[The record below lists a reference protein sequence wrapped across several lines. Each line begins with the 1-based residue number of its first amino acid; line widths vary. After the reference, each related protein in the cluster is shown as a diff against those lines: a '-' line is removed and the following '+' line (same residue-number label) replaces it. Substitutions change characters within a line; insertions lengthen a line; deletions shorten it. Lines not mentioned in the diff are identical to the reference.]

1 MFFNGKA
8 KIAMLLLAAVL
19 VAGCTG
25 DGGITPT
32 GGGYGL
38 EIIELSADP
47 TSAYSTQ
54 SAKITTTVENQ
65 GDAVIAASKSALYLF
80 GPLTE
85 WGSPTAAQ
93 PIEKQM
99 RPDDP
104 TRNITA
110 DKYTK
115 RWSLTAPTL
124 PRGQTRTDDFIV
136 RAYYD
141 YNTTSRGA
149 VWAYS
154 QSEATAAQEA
164 GKTLQSSMFTNTRGP
179 LSIAI
184 SVSPDPPIV
193 TESERTFTITID
205 ITNLGGGTAYKQTAI
220 DYSSD
225 FNIDETTELNK
236 FGYTITLPSGKLEA
250 VSGSCDLTND
260 DEELIGGTSTIMCD
274 VKYTPG
280 IEALMS
286 MPIEVALNYGYYSDQ
301 TVSLTAIGR

>member
-25 DGGITPT
+25 GPVTT
-32 GGGYGL
+32 LTGGYGL
-38 EIIELSADP
+38 EITDLSADP

-54 SAKITTTVENQ
+54 SAKITATVENQ
-65 GDAVIAASKSALYLF
+65 GDATIAASDSALYLF

-85 WGSPTAAQ
+85 WGLPTAGQ
-93 PIEKQM
+93 TIDKQM

-136 RAYYD
+136 RVYYD
-141 YNTTSRGA
+141 YNTTSRGTI
-149 VWAYS
+149 WAYS

-164 GKTLQSSMFTNTRGP
+164 GKTLQSSIFSDTRGP
-179 LSIAI
+179 LSIAV

-193 TESERTFTITID
+193 TDTERTFTVTVD
-205 ITNLGGGTAYKQTAI
+205 ISNVDGGTAYKQTAI

-225 FNIDETTELNK
+225 FNIDESTELNK
-236 FGYTITLPSGKLEA
+236 FGYTITLPSKLEA
-250 VSGSCDLTND
+250 VAGSCDLTND
-260 DEELIGGTSTIMCD
+260 DEELIGGTATIMCD

-286 MPIEVALNYGYYSDQ
+286 LPIGVSLNYGYYNDQ